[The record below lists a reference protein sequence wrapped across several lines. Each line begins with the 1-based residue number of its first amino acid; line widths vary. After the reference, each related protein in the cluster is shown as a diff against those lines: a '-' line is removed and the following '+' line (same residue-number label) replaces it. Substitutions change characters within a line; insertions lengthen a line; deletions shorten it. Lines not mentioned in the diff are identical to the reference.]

1 MIKIWPEEEINERL
15 DEIEKEVLFGLRW
28 TLPAGS
34 NHLVAQTD
42 AHLVV
47 MSATVLL
54 ELVATVRK
62 LQAK

>member
-1 MIKIWPEEEINERL
+1 MIKTWPEEEISERL

-28 TLPAGS
+28 TLPARS

-54 ELVATVRK
+54 ELVAPVRK